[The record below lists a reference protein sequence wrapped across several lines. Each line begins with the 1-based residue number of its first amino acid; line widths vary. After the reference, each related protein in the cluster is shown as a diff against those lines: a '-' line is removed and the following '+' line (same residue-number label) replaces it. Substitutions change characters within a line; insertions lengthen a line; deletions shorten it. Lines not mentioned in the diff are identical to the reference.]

1 MKKILITTLLL
12 IYQLNCYSQ
21 HLNLKISGKNSFET
35 ASIDS
40 LSYNTIHQNLNS
52 IQNTVT
58 KLNQKLIKKGFLESH
73 LIEITK
79 INDSAYH
86 AKLNLQNQIN
96 YITIHS
102 DHNNLLDKT
111 IIPKLKNNSITLRY
125 TETDD
130 FIKTTLKNLEKKGYP
145 LSKLKL
151 LNTKANNDTLYTNLN
166 ITFDQ
171 QKTINDIVIK
181 TEDKTADLFPASH
194 LHQINKKYKNKNL
207 TKEIINELY
216 LDFQKFNYLDQIKY
230 PEILFLKDSTKV
242 YIYLEKRKTNTF
254 DGFIGFNNNEKNK
267 LKVNGYLDLNL
278 ENAIKYGERI
288 SIFWK
293 NDGNQQTTFKA
304 NLEIPYLFK
313 TPLALKTE
321 LAIFKQDSTFQN
333 TKTGI
338 NIGYLFNY
346 NTKFYLGYS
355 ATRSSDIQNT
365 NNAIAS
371 DYKNSFFTMNFE
383 YLKKSQ
389 LITSETKT
397 SIKIK
402 TGIGSRNLLI
412 ENPDLTINKQFF
424 VESEITYVFCI
435 NKKNN
440 IILRNQVYFLQSNN
454 YLNSE
459 LYRFGGVNSIRGFEE
474 NSLQA
479 SKYSTLLS
487 EYNHIV
493 NSNLKTHIFLDY
505 SILKNNKSEKIFA
518 IGSGISIINKN
529 NSLKLIIANGNEN
542 IQSIKLSKTIMHI
555 SYNVKF

>member
-1 MKKILITTLLL
+1 
-12 IYQLNCYSQ
+12 
-21 HLNLKISGKNSFET
+21 
-35 ASIDS
+35 
-40 LSYNTIHQNLNS
+40 
-52 IQNTVT
+52 
-58 KLNQKLIKKGFLESH
+58 
-73 LIEITK
+73 
-79 INDSAYH
+79 
-86 AKLNLQNQIN
+86 
-96 YITIHS
+96 
-102 DHNNLLDKT
+102 
-111 IIPKLKNNSITLRY
+111 
-125 TETDD
+125 
-130 FIKTTLKNLEKKGYP
+130 
-145 LSKLKL
+145 
-151 LNTKANNDTLYTNLN
+151 
-166 ITFDQ
+166 
-171 QKTINDIVIK
+171 
-181 TEDKTADLFPASH
+181 
-194 LHQINKKYKNKNL
+194 
-207 TKEIINELY
+207 
-216 LDFQKFNYLDQIKY
+216 
-230 PEILFLKDSTKV
+230 
-242 YIYLEKRKTNTF
+242 
-254 DGFIGFNNNEKNK
+254 
-267 LKVNGYLDLNL
+267 
-278 ENAIKYGERI
+278 
-288 SIFWK
+288 
-293 NDGNQQTTFKA
+293 
-304 NLEIPYLFK
+304 
-313 TPLALKTE
+313 
-321 LAIFKQDSTFQN
+321 
-333 TKTGI
+333 
-338 NIGYLFNY
+338 
-346 NTKFYLGYS
+346 
-355 ATRSSDIQNT
+355 
-365 NNAIAS
+365 
-371 DYKNSFFTMNFE
+371 MNFE